1 MVQIEKKRKEKRK
14 KKTDK
19 NLAIIAINLIF
30 LIIIINICAVKVLRI
45 IQIPNMT
52 ATIYIILF
60 YIILSYF
67 SRKIIVI
74 KIMTDILSDNE
85 FSHT

>member
-52 ATIYIILF
+52 ATIYIIL
-60 YIILSYF
+60 SYF
-67 SRKIIVI
+67 SRKIIII